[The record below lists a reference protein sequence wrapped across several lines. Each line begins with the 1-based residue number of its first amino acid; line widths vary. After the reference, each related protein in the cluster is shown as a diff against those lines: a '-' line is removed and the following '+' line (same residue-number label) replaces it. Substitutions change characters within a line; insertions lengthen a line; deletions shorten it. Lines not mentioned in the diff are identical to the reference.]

1 MPGGDQIPNDDS
13 PSAIAPVVHWALMR
27 SDPVELEIFK
37 NLYHSI
43 AEEMGAAL
51 RRTAFS
57 PNIKERRDYSCAV
70 FDEGGEVIAMGD
82 HMPVHLGS
90 MPMSVRAAIDACATD
105 GGAMQPGDVV
115 MLNDPFRGGTHL
127 PDITL
132 VAPVYMESVARALL
146 PAKAGEKKKS
156 VTVNRPGF
164 YVASRAH
171 HADVGGTFPGSMG
184 LCREIYQEGIRI
196 PPVKLMQRGKMNRD
210 ILALLLNNV
219 RTPQEREGDLGAQ
232 IAACHI
238 GAERLREVC
247 ARYGT
252 DRTSRAA
259 ADLQDYS
266 EELMRAFLQRAP
278 QGEYR
283 AEDFLDGD
291 GITNRPVKIA
301 VTVKVC
307 DQKNA
312 RNQKNMR
319 NRISDPIARPILRQ
333 RSAPPIVT
341 VDFTGSDPQVE
352 GSINA
357 VAAITYSAC
366 FYVFRC
372 LLAEDVPAAA
382 GLMRPI
388 QVIAP
393 EGTVVNA
400 RPPAAVAGGNVE
412 TSQRIVDVLL
422 RALAQAIP
430 DRIPAAATG
439 TMNNLTIGG
448 VYRSAS
454 SAAEPFAYYETIAG
468 GMGARPG
475 KPGVSGVHT
484 HMTNSLNTPAEAL
497 EYAYPLRV
505 RKYSLRPGSGGR
517 GKFPGGDGI
526 IREIEVLT
534 DCEVTLLADRRSRGP
549 WGLSGGA
556 DGAPGKTFITRHDG
570 SVEPMPAKFS
580 TRLRKGERIA
590 IETPGGG
597 GWGAP

>member
-1 MPGGDQIPNDDS
+1 
-13 PSAIAPVVHWALMR
+13 MR
-27 SDPVELEIFK
+27 RDPVELEIFK

-70 FDEGGEVIAMGD
+70 FDGAGEVIAMGE

-90 MPMSVRAAIDACATD
+90 MPMSVRAAIDA
-105 GGAMQPGDVV
+105 GAMEPGDVV

-132 VAPVYMESVARALL
+132 VAPVYVERRQLRARVARAHTS
-146 PAKAGEKKKS
+146 PD
-156 VTVNRPGF
+156 F

-171 HADVGGTFPGSMG
+171 HADVGGAYPGSMG
-184 LCREIYQEGIRI
+184 LCREIYQEGVRI
-196 PPVKLMQRGKMNRD
+196 PPVKLMRGGIMNED
-210 ILALLLNNV
+210 LLALLLNNV
-219 RTPQEREGDLGAQ
+219 RTPVEREGDLGAQ
-232 IAACHI
+232 IAACHT

-247 ARYGT
+247 ARYGVE
-252 DRTSRAA
+252 RARRAA

-266 EELMRAFLQRAP
+266 EELMRAFLQRVPA
-278 QGEYR
+278 GEYR

-291 GITNRPVKIA
+291 GISDRPVKIA
-301 VTVKVC
+301 VTLKVWGRVTEPA
-307 DQKNA
+307 KTG
-312 RNQKNMR
+312 R
-319 NRISDPIARPILRQ
+319 RPVPTQ
-333 RSAPPIVT
+333 PMVT

-352 GSINA
+352 GSVNA

-366 FYVFRC
+366 FYTFRC
-372 LLAEDVPAAA
+372 LLIEDVPAAA

-393 EGTVVNA
+393 EGTIVNS

-412 TSQRIVDVLL
+412 TSQRIVDALL
-422 RALAQAIP
+422 RALGEAIP
-430 DRIPAAATG
+430 DCIPSAASG

-448 VYRSAS
+448 IDPRTG
-454 SAAEPFAYYETIAG
+454 EPFAYYETIAG

-505 RKYSLRPGSGGR
+505 RQYSLRPGSGGEGEFR
-517 GKFPGGDGI
+517 GGDGI
-526 IREIEVLT
+526 VRELEVLT

-556 DGAPGKTFITRHDG
+556 NGAPGKTLITREDG
-570 SVEPMPAKFS
+570 AVQTMPAKFS
-580 TRLRKGERIA
+580 TRLRKGERIT

-597 GWGAP
+597 GWGRV